1 MDFRP
6 IGFDCE
12 YVLGYFCLQPGAGER
27 QDTPPSPDYFLTCVN
42 FNAENPMEDEGNKVS
57 PDYFLTHVNIN
68 AENPMEDEGN
78 KVSLDYFLTRV
89 NFNAENPMEDEG
101 DKVSPDYFLTR
112 VNFNAENP
120 MEDEGN
126 KVGESVPLKKIIEL
140 KWNGNFLMR
149 GDGFFRVGIDR
160 AHFADF
166 ILDVQNCYSH
176 SHLHI

>member
-12 YVLGYFCLQPGAGER
+12 YALGYFCLQPGAGER
-27 QDTPPSPDYFLTCVN
+27 QDTPP
-42 FNAENPMEDEGNKVS
+42 
-57 PDYFLTHVNIN
+57 
-68 AENPMEDEGN
+68 
-78 KVSLDYFLTRV
+78 
-89 NFNAENPMEDEG
+89 
-101 DKVSPDYFLTR
+101 SPDYFLTR